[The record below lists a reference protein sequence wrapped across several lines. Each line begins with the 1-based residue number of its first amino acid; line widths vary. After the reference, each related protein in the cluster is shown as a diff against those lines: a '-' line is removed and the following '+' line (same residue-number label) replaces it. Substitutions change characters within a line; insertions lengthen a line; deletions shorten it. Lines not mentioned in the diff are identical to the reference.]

1 LTPMTFNPQ
10 PNRKEIAMKYNILG
24 TKNMTAYIGVQS
36 LSTSL
41 RKENGEVW
49 KGSLTDAKSK
59 CKQLNKEQSMKCGL
73 YPTYYSPIKTT

>member
-1 LTPMTFNPQ
+1 
-10 PNRKEIAMKYNILG
+10 MKYNIKG
-24 TKNMTAYIGVQS
+24 AKDMTAYIGARHI
-36 LSTSL
+36 STSL
-41 RKENGEVW
+41 HKENGEAW

>member
-1 LTPMTFNPQ
+1 
-10 PNRKEIAMKYNILG
+10 MKYNIEGARPRYYLKA
-24 TKNMTAYIGVQS
+24 TKNMTAYIGARHISFS
-36 LSTSL
+36 LH
-41 RKENGEVW
+41 KENGEVW